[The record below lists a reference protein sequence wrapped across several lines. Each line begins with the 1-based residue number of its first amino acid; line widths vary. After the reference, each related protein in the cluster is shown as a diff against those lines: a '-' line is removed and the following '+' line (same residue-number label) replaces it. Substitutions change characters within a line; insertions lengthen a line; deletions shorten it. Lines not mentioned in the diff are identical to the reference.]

1 MRRCDTERVGRMVNH
16 FQNDDNAYFM
26 VVNAPSTEVH
36 LITGEIGICSLL
48 TGQAGHYELPRVKYQ
63 TGKGDV
69 VLFPDEIMPVDMDLL
84 QQQINEGYIMLS
96 DGRYLPPKETVEQ
109 CFNAYGHRIGLLEN
123 WEKIYDSWMK

>member
-1 MRRCDTERVGRMVNH
+1 
-16 FQNDDNAYFM
+16 
-26 VVNAPSTEVH
+26 
-36 LITGEIGICSLL
+36 
-48 TGQAGHYELPRVKYQ
+48 
-63 TGKGDV
+63 
-69 VLFPDEIMPVDMDLL
+69 MDLL

>member
-1 MRRCDTERVGRMVNH
+1 MKAVIV
-16 FQNDDNAYFM
+16 Y
-26 VVNAPSTEVH
+26 S
-36 LITGEIGICSLL
+36 
-48 TGQAGHYELPRVKYQ
+48 
-63 TGKGDV
+63 GKGDV

-96 DGRYLPPKETVEQ
+96 DGRYLPPKEIVEQ